1 MVLSYP
7 VLVESERS
15 DSVTP
20 PPVVEITAIGTL
32 AVAPPP
38 SQSATPWFNSESS
51 PSPLFITVE

>member
-1 MVLSYP
+1 MLVYP
-7 VLVESERS
+7 VLVEIESS

-20 PPVVEITAIGTL
+20 PPVVEDTAIGTL

-38 SQSATPWFNSESS
+38 SQSAIPWFNSESS